1 MSISIIGT
9 IVCPD
14 MSSKLSFYALNIN
27 GLSSKCLGNK
37 LQNLDFFNVIDNCDF
52 ILLTEIGHC
61 TDLEI
66 TGYKSFVECS
76 TPNQSIKGGRNSGE
90 IALLYKNKLD
100 TNIVITK
107 TTQNYVWFVIKKGL
121 LNSIKDIHVCRNF

>member
-1 MSISIIGT
+1 MSISVIGT

-14 MSSKLSFYALNIN
+14 MSSKLSFCAWNIN

-37 LQNLDFFNVIDNCDF
+37 LQNLDFLNVIDNCDF
-52 ILLTEIGHC
+52 ILLTEIGNC

-66 TGYKSFVECS
+66 TGYKSFVQCS
-76 TPNQSIKGGRNSGE
+76 TPNQSRKGGRKSGG

-100 TNIVITK
+100 KDIVITK